1 MKFEYFLTNGKYAPV
16 LNFNLEQ
23 NLDYGVLISGV
34 CEYHSITLIENKMV
48 HSCLGPVETI
58 HEISTSAGLFN
69 IFWGGEGLGERYEVY
84 SDSSKLIQ
92 MILEFTRSNSR
103 FAELERNA

>member
-1 MKFEYFLTNGKYAPV
+1 MKFEYLLTHGKWAPV

-23 NLDYGVLISGV
+23 NLDCEVLISGL

-48 HSCLGPVETI
+48 HSCFGPLETI
-58 HEISTSAGLFN
+58 HEISTSAGIFN
-69 IFWGGEGLGERYEVY
+69 IFWGGEGLEEGYEVY

-92 MILEFTRSNSR
+92 MILEFTRSDKR
-103 FAELERNA
+103 FVELDRNA